1 MINLFIV
8 ELKGCEGMERV
19 ENVKENK
26 MGTMKIPKLLFSVSV
41 PIIIS
46 MIVQA
51 LYNVVDSI
59 FVARFDPINGTGALS
74 HAFPI
79 QNLILA
85 LSLGLAVGVNALL
98 SRALGSKSFE
108 RANRIAGQGIFLMLC
123 GGIIFLLVG
132 IFAVKPYVSTQ
143 EEAGTL
149 IFDYSVQYI
158 STVCIASVG
167 VFVQVIME
175 RFLQATGKSIL
186 SMATQLSGAVVNLI
200 LDPIMIFGL
209 FGVPAMGALGAALAT
224 VIGQW
229 IAAIIGIVLNLT
241 CNKEIKLSLKNM
253 IPDFP
258 LIKEILAIGIP
269 AVFMQAIGSVMTYS
283 MNYILKGFS
292 TEAMNVF
299 GVYFKLQSFVFMPV
313 FGLNNGMIPI
323 IAYNYGA
330 KRKDR
335 VFKTM
340 RLALVCAVAYML
352 LGLTVFQLLPTYLL
366 GMFNAESVMLEIGI
380 PALRTISISFI
391 FAGISVVSI
400 SACQALGNS
409 VYSLIVSIGRQL
421 VVLIPAAFLL
431 SLTGVVS
438 NVWWAFP
445 IAEVVSLVLSVSF
458 VIAVMKKA
466 FSEKPSTIIS
476 QIIGV
481 DCRCKNATLAQEG
494 EASATVEPHEALD
507 GEGEAE

>member
-1 MINLFIV
+1 M
-8 ELKGCEGMERV
+8 

-26 MGTMKIPKLLFSVSV
+26 MGTMKIPSLLFSVSV

-51 LYNVVDSI
+51 LYNIVDSI
-59 FVARFDPINGTGALS
+59 FVAKFDPINGTGALG

-98 SRALGSKSFE
+98 SRALGSKNFDK
-108 RANRIAGQGIFLMLC
+108 ANKIAGQGIFLMLC

-132 IFAVKPYVSTQ
+132 LFLIKPYVSTQ
-143 EEAGTL
+143 ETAGTL
-149 IFDYSVQYI
+149 IYDYSVGYI
-158 STVCIASVG
+158 SLVCVASMG
-167 VFVQVIME
+167 VFIQVIME
-175 RFLQATGKSIL
+175 RFLQATGKSVL
-186 SMATQLSGAVVNLI
+186 SMVTQLSGAVVNLI

-209 FGVPAMGALGAALAT
+209 FGCPKMGVFGAALAT
-224 VIGQW
+224 VVGQW
-229 IAAIIGIVLNLT
+229 IAAVIGIVLNLT
-241 CNKEIKLSLKNM
+241 CNKEIKLSLKNI

-283 MNYILKGFS
+283 MNAILKGFS

-299 GVYFKLQSFVFMPV
+299 AVYFKLQSFVFMPV

-330 KRKDR
+330 KRKSR
-335 VFKTM
+335 VFETM
-340 RLALVCAVAYML
+340 RIALACAVVYMI
-352 LGLTVFQLLPTYLL
+352 LGLCVFQLLPEVLL
-366 GMFNAESVMLEIGI
+366 VGLFNADSVMLEIGI
-380 PALRTISISFI
+380 PALKTISISFL

-421 VVLIPAAFLL
+421 VVLVPAAFLL
-431 SLTGVVS
+431 SLTGVVA

-445 IAEVVSLVLSVSF
+445 IAEIASLILSVCF
-458 VIAVMKKA
+458 VITVMKKA
-466 FSEKPSTIIS
+466 LGEKPFDIVLYILGTKRAK
-476 QIIGV
+476 
-481 DCRCKNATLAQEG
+481 DDAPDA
-494 EASATVEPHEALD
+494 VEEV
-507 GEGEAE
+507 